1 MKAKILT
8 LFIALAAAIP
18 SCTKLNSGD
27 SFNQT
32 VGGIEYNF
40 EVIVSKM
47 TYVRLKPVSTPS
59 VVKGDITLPTVAEY
73 DGVKYTVT
81 QIGQRAFRD
90 YAGITSVTLP
100 KTLSQIEDE
109 AFAGCTS
116 LQAVNTPQPLS
127 VIGEYAFDGCSRLKA
142 FSLEASISEL
152 GKGAFR
158 GCASLEELAFTPT
171 ITEIPDELCSGC
183 ASLKEIHLPST
194 VMHVGA
200 SAFEGCSSARAIKI
214 DRSLQNIG
222 ARAFSGCSAAESISC
237 MTATPPVCSAN
248 TFDGIPTDIPVTVPM
263 ANVGDYQKAA
273 GWNRFSNLIGK
284 Y

>member
-1 MKAKILT
+1 MKAKVLT
-8 LFIALAAAIP
+8 LLLALAAVVP
-18 SCTKLNSGD
+18 SCIKLNRGD
-27 SFNQT
+27 SFKRI

-47 TYVRLKPVSTPS
+47 TYVRLTPVSVPS
-59 VVKGDITLPTVAEY
+59 AVKGDITLPTAVEY
-73 DGVKYTVT
+73 DGVTYTVT

-90 YAGITSVTLP
+90 YTGITSVTLTE
-100 KTLSQIEDE
+100 TLSQIEDE

-116 LQAVNTPQPLS
+116 LQRINTPQPLS
-127 VIGEYAFDGCSRLKA
+127 VIGEYAFDGCSKLKA

-158 GCASLEELAFTPT
+158 GCASIEELLFTPT
-171 ITEIPDELCSGC
+171 VTEIPDELCCGC
-183 ASLKEIHLPST
+183 ISLKEITLPST
-194 VMHVGA
+194 IMLVGA
-200 SAFEGCSSARAIKI
+200 SSFEGCSSAKALKI

-222 ARAFSGCSAAESISC
+222 ARAFAGCASIESISC

-248 TFDGIPTDIPVTVPM
+248 TFDGIPAGVPVTVPM
-263 ANVGDYQKAA
+263 ANVDDYRNAI
-273 GWNRFSNLIGK
+273 GWNRFSNYIGK

>member
-8 LFIALAAAIP
+8 LFFALAAVMS

-40 EVIVSKM
+40 EVIVSKIA
-47 TYVRLKPVSTPS
+47 YVRLTPVSAPS
-59 VVKGDITLPTVAEY
+59 VVKGDITLPTTAVY
-73 DGVKYTVT
+73 DGVTYTVT

-90 YAGITSVTLP
+90 YTGITSVTLP
-100 KTLSQIEDE
+100 KTLSQIENE

-116 LQAVNTPQPLS
+116 LQAINTPQPLS
-127 VIGEYAFDGCSRLKA
+127 VIGAYAFDGCSQLKA
-142 FSLEASISEL
+142 FSLEASLSEL

-158 GCASLEELAFTPT
+158 GCASLEELVFTPT

-183 ASLKEIHLPST
+183 TSLKEINLPST
-194 VMHVGA
+194 IMHVGT
-200 SAFEGCSSARAIKI
+200 SAFEGCTSARAIKI

-222 ARAFSGCSAAESISC
+222 ARAFSGCIAVGSISC
-237 MTATPPVCSAN
+237 TTATPPVCSAN

-263 ANVGDYQKAA
+263 ANVGDYRNAT
-273 GWNRFSNLIGK
+273 GWNRFSNYTGK